1 MRKLATWEATR
12 TLTYADV
19 ATTQSVSTYWGR
31 NRDMPQPEYIE
42 VNGARIEREFFEANV
57 EEARSCDWEQVE
69 DVGTTDE
76 HHHCIVCEV
85 AIADE
90 PAYRSGFRWLC
101 HYCYSHFVK
110 DSDD

>member
-1 MRKLATWEATR
+1 
-12 TLTYADV
+12 
-19 ATTQSVSTYWGR
+19 
-31 NRDMPQPEYIE
+31 MPQPEYIE
-42 VNGARIEREFFEANV
+42 VNGAHIEREFFEANV

-69 DVGTTDE
+69 DMGTTGD

-85 AIADE
+85 AIADK

-110 DSDD
+110 ESDD